1 MTDTLQLDRPDVAT
15 LDSGTDDQYLGCG
28 CCIRPPEAVSD
39 KVAALAA
46 RKARLERQ
54 LERLGAR

>member
-1 MTDTLQLDRPDVAT
+1 MTDTLQLAPPDLVT
-15 LDSGTDDQYLGCG
+15 LESAADDQYLGCG

-39 KVAALAA
+39 KVAALEA
-46 RKARLERQ
+46 RKARLDHQ

>member
-1 MTDTLQLDRPDVAT
+1 MTDTLQLARLELAP
-15 LDSGTDDQYLGCG
+15 LDSRADDRYLGCG
-28 CCIRPPEAVSD
+28 CCIRPPEAVSE
-39 KVAALAA
+39 KVAALEA